1 MKKFFLWLMAIIITL
16 SAAYYQRKT
25 GPTNPKSESIV
36 INGTTYDLRLIRSL
50 GLDERPEVKL
60 AVDDTTIT
68 ARLLYK
74 RFRTND
80 AYSVSDFTYRVYPV
94 DSFVMNRIFNISEEK
109 GFFAAV
115 PEQPPAGKLEYYIEI
130 TDREGVKSLL
140 KESPLV
146 IRFKGAVPS
155 WVLAPHILF
164 MFLAMLLSTLS
175 GLMALAKHPLYKKY
189 SILTLV
195 VLGIGGMILGPL
207 VQKFAFGEFWTGVPM
222 GWDLTDNKTLI
233 AFIFWII
240 AVLVNRK
247 KEKPIYTIIASV
259 VLLIIFSIPH
269 SLFGSEL
276 DFESGEV
283 TQGLILL
290 SLFKISKNS

>member
-94 DSFVMNRIFNISEEK
+94 DSFVMNRIFKINEDK

-247 KEKPIYTIIASV
+247 KEKPVYTIIASV

>member
-1 MKKFFLWLMAIIITL
+1 MKKFLLWLLAFIITL

-25 GPTNPKSESIV
+25 GPTNPKSESIG
-36 INGTTYDLRLIRSL
+36 INGTIYNLRLVRSL

-68 ARLLYK
+68 ARLFYK
-74 RFRTND
+74 RYRTSD
-80 AYSVSDFTYRVYPV
+80 AYSISDFTFRVYPV
-94 DSFVMNRIFNISEEK
+94 NSYVMNRIFKINEEK
-109 GFFAAV
+109 GFFATV
-115 PEQPPAGKLEYYIEI
+115 PQQPPAGKLEYYIEV
-130 TDREGVKSLL
+130 TDIEGVKTIL
-140 KESPLV
+140 KESPLI
-146 IRFKGAVPS
+146 IRFKGAVPP

-175 GLMALAKHPLYKKY
+175 GLMALLKHPLYKKY
-189 SILTLV
+189 SVLTLV
-195 VLGIGGMILGPL
+195 SLGVGGMILGPV
-207 VQKFAFGEFWTGVPM
+207 VQRFAFGEFWTGVPI

-276 DFESGEV
+276 DYASGEV
-283 TQGLILL
+283 TQGLFLL
-290 SLFKISKNS
+290 SLFKISKKS

>member
-115 PEQPPAGKLEYYIEI
+115 PEQPPAGKLEYYIEV
-130 TDREGVKSLL
+130 TDRDGVRTLL

-247 KEKPIYTIIASV
+247 KEKPVYTIIASV

>member
-1 MKKFFLWLMAIIITL
+1 MKKFSLWFLALLITL

-25 GPTNPKSESIV
+25 GPTNPKSESLG
-36 INGTTYDLRLIRSL
+36 INGTTYDLRLVRSL

-60 AVDDTTIT
+60 SIDDTTIT
-68 ARLLYK
+68 ARLFYK
-74 RFRTND
+74 RYRTSD
-80 AYSVSDFTYRVYPV
+80 AYSISDFSYRVYPV
-94 DSFVMNRIFNISEEK
+94 KSFVMNRIFKINEER

-115 PEQPPAGKLEYYIEI
+115 PQQPPAGKLEYYIEI
-130 TDREGVKSLL
+130 TDSEGVKTIL
-140 KESPLV
+140 KESPLI

-155 WVLAPHILF
+155 WVLAPHIIF

-175 GLMALAKHPLYKKY
+175 GLMALVKHPLYKKY
-189 SILTLV
+189 SVYTFV
-195 VLGIGGMILGPL
+195 VLGVGGMILGPL
-207 VQKFAFGEFWTGVPM
+207 VQKFAFGEFWTGVPF

-240 AVLVNRK
+240 AVLANRK
-247 KEKPIYTIIASV
+247 KEKPVYTIIASV

-276 DFESGEV
+276 DYASGEV
-283 TQGLILL
+283 TQGIFLF
-290 SLFKISKNS
+290 SLFKISKKS

>member
-94 DSFVMNRIFNISEEK
+94 DSFVMNRIFKINEDK

-115 PEQPPAGKLEYYIEI
+115 PEQPPAGKLEYYIEV
-130 TDREGVKSLL
+130 TDRDGVRTLL

>member
-94 DSFVMNRIFNISEEK
+94 DSFVMNRIFKINEDK

-115 PEQPPAGKLEYYIEI
+115 PEQPPAGKLEYYIEV
-130 TDREGVKSLL
+130 TDRDGVRTLL

-247 KEKPIYTIIASV
+247 KEKPVYTIIASV

>member
-233 AFIFWII
+233 AFIIWII

-247 KEKPIYTIIASV
+247 KEKPICTIIASV

>member
-247 KEKPIYTIIASV
+247 KEKPVYTIIASV